1 MDPRIRIR
9 IHTKMSWIRNTA
21 CNITFSKGGFFWI
34 FLFFVYD
41 IQHCFIC
48 RPSDSTVSEDA
59 GIGYLD
65 GHVGE
70 VEGQGEHGL
79 EQVNG
84 GPAQVSTV
92 HIAGRQLHLHQE

>member
-1 MDPRIRIR
+1 M
-9 IHTKMSWIRNTA
+9 
-21 CNITFSKGGFFWI
+21 
-34 FLFFVYD
+34 YD

-70 VEGQGEHGL
+70 VEGKSEHGL

-84 GPAQVSTV
+84 GAAQVSTV
-92 HIAGRQLHLHQE
+92 HIAGRQLHLNQEHIY